1 MAKKKIVLL
10 CAGGVSTTMLVKK
23 MQEAAA
29 ADGHPDWVIAAYPQ
43 ADAKEHA
50 ADADVILL
58 GPQIRFAKD
67 KVAAACPGVPIDA
80 IDMKIYGRM
89 DGKGAIDVA
98 KKLLG
103 M

>member
-1 MAKKKIVLL
+1 MAKKKIILL
-10 CAGGVSTTMLVKK
+10 CAGGMSTSMLVKK

-29 ADGHPDWVIAAYPQ
+29 SDGLDCTIAAFPQ
-43 ADAKEHA
+43 ADAKEQA
-50 ADADVILL
+50 ADADCILL

-89 DGKGAIDVA
+89 DGRGAIDIA
-98 KKLLG
+98 KKLMGL
-103 M
+103 

>member
-1 MAKKKIVLL
+1 MAKKIILL
-10 CAGGVSTTMLVKK
+10 CAGGMSTSMLVKK

-29 ADGHPDWVIAAYPQ
+29 ADGLDCTIAAFPQ
-43 ADAKEHA
+43 ADAKEQA
-50 ADADVILL
+50 SDADCILL

-89 DGKGAIDVA
+89 DGKGAIAIA
-98 KKLLG
+98 KKLMGL
-103 M
+103 

>member
-1 MAKKKIVLL
+1 MKKIILL
-10 CAGGVSTTMLVKK
+10 CAGGMSTGMLVKK

-29 ADGHPDWVIAAYPQ
+29 ADGLQCTIEAFSHAE
-43 ADAKEHA
+43 AKDKA
-50 ADADVILL
+50 ADADCILL

-67 KVAAACPGVPIDA
+67 KIVAACPGVPIDA

-98 KKLLG
+98 KKLMG
-103 M
+103 I

>member
-1 MAKKKIVLL
+1 MAKKIILL
-10 CAGGVSTTMLVKK
+10 CAGGMSTSMLVKK

-29 ADGHPDWVIAAYPQ
+29 ADGHPDWQIAAYPQ
-43 ADAKEHA
+43 ADAKEQA
-50 ADADVILL
+50 ADASCILL

-67 KVAAACPGVPIDA
+67 KVAAVCPGVPIDA

-89 DGKGAIDVA
+89 DGKGAIDIA
-98 KKLLG
+98 KKLMG